1 MTISMRNVAT
11 AGAIRSLRHGP
22 VSLSPAVVAIVA
34 KEDDAVDV
42 VTTLAESV
50 QAYRGVVPPA
60 ARKPRASAESEVRAT
75 FARKASST
83 GFSPVRRW

>member
-60 ARKPRASAESEVRAT
+60 ASIVGPVPWRQHSRSKA
-75 FARKASST
+75 ARMA
-83 GFSPVRRW
+83 